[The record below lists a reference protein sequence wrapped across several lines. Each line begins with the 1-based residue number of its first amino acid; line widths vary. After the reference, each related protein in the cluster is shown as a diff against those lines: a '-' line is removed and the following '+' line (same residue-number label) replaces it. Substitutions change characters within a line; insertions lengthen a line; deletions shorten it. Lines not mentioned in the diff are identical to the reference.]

1 MHASRHESWPNY
13 STYNVWQTMLGV
25 TRKLGRDHGVLGELF
40 STHMSNQLND
50 LVEDVQRVHK
60 KVHDDVIIIVY
71 RRITCT
77 FDA

>member
-1 MHASRHESWPNY
+1 
-13 STYNVWQTMLGV
+13 MLGV

-60 KVHDDVIIIVY
+60 KVGDNDVIIILLCGVFA
-71 RRITCT
+71 CM
-77 FDA
+77 FGA